1 MSSVLFIKIVSLT
14 TQVTLLKRLVI
25 ATRKEKKK
33 KERKSDTRKKKE
45 KKRICTRQILDS
57 QTMRC
62 RTFEVP
68 KKSYLLTCILSR
80 QLPHLRKSEIIA
92 GHIQKLNHYD
102 SKDYNKKN

>member
-14 TQVTLLKRLVI
+14 TQVTLWKRLVI
-25 ATRKEKKK
+25 ATREEKNKK
-33 KERKSDTRKKKE
+33 WYKKE
-45 KKRICTRQILDS
+45 KKHICTRQILDS

-62 RTFEVP
+62 RTFEVQ

-80 QLPHLRKSEIIA
+80 QLPHLHKSEIIA

-102 SKDYNKKN
+102 PKDYNKKN